1 MAGFEH
7 NPLTVLMTADTV
19 GGVWTYCMELCRS
32 LPEVRFH
39 LVTAGAPLQ
48 SWQREEAD
56 LPNLTLHET
65 AFRLEWMSDPWADMD
80 ASGAWLL
87 QLEEEIQ
94 PDIIHLNSYSYGSLP
109 FRAPKLVVAHSDVFS
124 WWQAVKGDAPPA
136 DWNTYFEKVKEGLKN
151 ATMVITPSNAVL
163 DDLRSLY
170 AAEARYRVIYNG
182 RSNPLFRP
190 AEKEES
196 VMSMGRIWDEAK
208 NVRLLVEAAP
218 QIPYPIKIAGDNSF
232 ENSQYNLGGGQ
243 VKYLGK
249 LPTEEVAKELSTAC
263 VYVLPARYE
272 PFGLSVLEAALS
284 GCALVLGNIPSQR
297 EIWKDTAL
305 YVNPD
310 DATALA
316 EAVNGLM
323 EYPKMREAYAQAAT
337 RRAQEFSSRHQADQ
351 YGQLYHQL
359 SRKKELIK
367 QEIL

>member
-7 NPLTVLMTADTV
+7 DPLTVLMTADTV

-32 LPEVRFH
+32 LPGVHFH

-48 SWQREEAD
+48 PWQHSEAD

-65 AFRLEWMSDPWADMD
+65 SYKLEWMSDAWDDMD

-87 QLEEEIQ
+87 ELEEEIQ
-94 PDIIHLNSYSYGSLP
+94 PGIIHLNSYSYGSLP

-124 WWQAVKGDAPPA
+124 WWRAVKGDVPPTE
-136 DWNTYFEKVKEGLKN
+136 WNTYFEKVKQGLESV
-151 ATMVITPSNAVL
+151 AAVIAPSHAVV

-170 AAEARYRVIYNG
+170 TAEARYRVIYNG
-182 RSNPLFRP
+182 RSNQLFRP
-190 AEKEES
+190 AEKQDS

-208 NVRLLVEAAP
+208 NVRLLAAAAP
-218 QIPYPIKIAGDNSF
+218 QIPYSIKIAGDNSF
-232 ENSQYNLGGGQ
+232 ENSQYNPAGGR
-243 VKYLGK
+243 VEYLGK
-249 LPTEEVAKELSTAC
+249 LPTEAVAKELSTAC

-310 DATALA
+310 DATGLA

-351 YGQLYHQL
+351 YLQLYHQL
-359 SRKKELIK
+359 SGKKELIK